1 MDNCIF
7 CKILRGEIPSTK
19 VYEDE
24 KYYAFRD
31 INPQAK
37 EHILVIPKC
46 HVKNVAQADEAL
58 LGGLFYTAARIAENL
73 GLNEGFR
80 LFHLKDTR
88 AQKLDYH
95 YHEFDKLVLVLGGR
109 ITYVVEGVTYFLQPW
124 DILLQNIIP
133 NNL

>member
-58 LGGLFYTAARIAENL
+58 LGGLFYIAARIAENL

-80 LFHLKDTR
+80 LITNCGKHGAQSVEHL
-88 AQKLDYH
+88 H
-95 YHEFDKLVLVLGGR
+95 VHILGGEQLGEDMNGKR
-109 ITYVVEGVTYFLQPW
+109 
-124 DILLQNIIP
+124 
-133 NNL
+133 